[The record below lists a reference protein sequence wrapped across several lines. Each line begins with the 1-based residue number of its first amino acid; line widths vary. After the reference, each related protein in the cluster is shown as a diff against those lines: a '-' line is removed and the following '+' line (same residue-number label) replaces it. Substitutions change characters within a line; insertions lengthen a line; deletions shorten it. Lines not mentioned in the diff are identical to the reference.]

1 MVSAEVCSAPFLQYR
16 QQQWLQQFRKCQGGR
31 LQHIVFTAFMN
42 AGDGRFTSF
51 YGGAPSIDTNRR

>member
-1 MVSAEVCSAPFLQYR
+1 MVSAEVYSAPFLQHW
-16 QQQWLQQFRKCQGGR
+16 QQRLKQFRKCQGVR

-51 YGGAPSIDTNRR
+51 YDGAPSIDTNRR

>member
-1 MVSAEVCSAPFLQYR
+1 MVSAEVCSAPFLQHW
-16 QQQWLQQFRKCQGGR
+16 QQRLKQFRKCQGVR

>member
-1 MVSAEVCSAPFLQYR
+1 MVSAEVCSAPFLQHR
-16 QQQWLQQFRKCQGGR
+16 QQQRLQQFRKCQGVR